1 MCFPLLVGQL
11 AVWRT
16 SPACLNPSKMYQQQ
30 CSCIWLS
37 LCYWHVLFFSGCCYL
52 ALNLTYMLVWLRKG
66 RVLAFSFCLLG
77 SRHSGCWLCFNHY
90 VMSDSWDS
98 KDCSLPGSSVH
109 GTSQAR
115 ILEWVAFP
123 SPGDLSNLGN
133 EPGSPALKVDSLPTE
148 PPGSDRDL
156 MNVIAF

>member
-1 MCFPLLVGQL
+1 
-11 AVWRT
+11 
-16 SPACLNPSKMYQQQ
+16 
-30 CSCIWLS
+30 
-37 LCYWHVLFFSGCCYL
+37 
-52 ALNLTYMLVWLRKG
+52 
-66 RVLAFSFCLLG
+66 
-77 SRHSGCWLCFNHY
+77 
-90 VMSDSWDS
+90 MSDSWDP